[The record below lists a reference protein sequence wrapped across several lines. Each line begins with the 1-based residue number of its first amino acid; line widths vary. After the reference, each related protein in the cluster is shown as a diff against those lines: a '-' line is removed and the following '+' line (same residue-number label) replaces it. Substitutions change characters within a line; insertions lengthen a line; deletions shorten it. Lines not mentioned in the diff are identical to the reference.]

1 LAFHRARK
9 EKEAWE
15 VEERNA
21 LLQAEKASMASEAES
36 ADLEVPHGDE
46 A

>member
-1 LAFHRARK
+1 
-9 EKEAWE
+9 

-21 LLQAEKASMASEAES
+21 LLLAEKAAHAGDAAEALQ
-36 ADLEVPHGDE
+36 DLEVPHGDN